1 MRTVCGKIANIPVES
16 NAVIRRA
23 VCYCSVAGAAHAE
36 RWKGTNG
43 EHRPLWQSEVRG
55 QIGSTDGSRRVSA
68 SRSLSQFR

>member
-1 MRTVCGKIANIPVES
+1 VRTVCGKIANIPVES

-23 VCYCSVAGAAHAE
+23 VCCCSVAGAAHAE

-55 QIGSTDGSRRVSA
+55 
-68 SRSLSQFR
+68 